1 MTNTT
6 SAGPNPALPNDP
18 LWPRAAS
25 LFKATNITGLTDS
38 IDVALLGVPAHTT
51 SISSTNAHTT
61 PDAIRQALLRY
72 STWSWE
78 HRLDLGALST
88 ADFGN
93 IDEPDAGS
101 AAGSFEG
108 ESRTAAAVAKLR
120 EHAALVIAIGGDNS
134 VTYAT
139 AMGALGNSLETAGLI
154 TFDAHHDLRDGVS
167 NGSPVRRLIEAGL
180 NPKRIVQIGIADY
193 SNSPEYAMRALELGI
208 TVIPRSELRS
218 RSPQEVMKQAHA
230 IAGAGGGNIHVDI
243 DVDVCDRAVVPACPA
258 AAPGGISADELR
270 QFAYLAAANPMV
282 VSMDITEIDAS
293 IDSEDGRTVRLA
305 ALLILEAMAGRF

>member
-1 MTNTT
+1 MTNAAN
-6 SAGPNPALPNDP
+6 SALANDP
-18 LWPRAAS
+18 LWPRAAT
-25 LFKATNITGLTDS
+25 LFQPASITDLSNS
-38 IDVALLGVPAHTT
+38 IDVALLGVPAHLT

-78 HRLDLGALST
+78 HRLDLGALNT
-88 ADFGN
+88 ADFGD
-93 IDEPDAGS
+93 IYEPDSGS
-101 AAGSFEG
+101 ATGTFEG
-108 ESRTAAAVAKLR
+108 ESRTVVAVDKLR
-120 EHAALVIAIGGDNS
+120 KHAGLVIALGGDNS

-139 AMGALGNSLETAGLI
+139 AMGALGDDLESAGLI

-180 NPKRIVQIGIADY
+180 NPNRIVQIGIADY
-193 SNSPEYAMRALELGI
+193 SNSPEYAVRALELGI
-208 TVIPRSELRS
+208 TVIPRSELRGK
-218 RSPQEVMKQAHA
+218 SPQEVMKQAHA
-230 IAGAGGGNIHVDI
+230 IAGAGGGSIHVDI
-243 DVDVCDRAVVPACPA
+243 DVDVCDRAFVPACPA

-270 QFAYLAAANPMV
+270 QFAYLAGANPKV

-293 IDSEDGRTVRLA
+293 IDSVDGRTVRLA